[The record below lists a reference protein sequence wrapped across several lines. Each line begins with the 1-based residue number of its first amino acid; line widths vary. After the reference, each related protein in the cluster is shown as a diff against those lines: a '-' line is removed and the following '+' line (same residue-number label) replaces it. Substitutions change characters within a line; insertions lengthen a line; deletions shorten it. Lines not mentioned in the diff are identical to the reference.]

1 MSIILL
7 AAFLS
12 FLTGA
17 CASSSDV
24 SSSPSAPS
32 MLYDDTRPA
41 ATVGPFTISHKDL
54 NEAAAKD
61 LKPIESDIY
70 RIKSKRL
77 DLLIRAQLWRL
88 AAEDRGVSVAQL
100 QQKVAGNPEAF
111 LEKLRKEYDVRVYLK
126 PPRFS
131 VPAGT
136 SPVRGNPK
144 APVTIVEFTDFE
156 CPFCRKFQPTFH
168 QILDQYQ
175 DQVKFVF
182 KHAPLP
188 FHLKARRAHT
198 ASLCAEAQGKF
209 WEYRDLLFEQP
220 GGLDREHLVG
230 YGEKLG
236 LSIDAF
242 TACLDS
248 GTYAEKIDQDLAE
261 GHELGVQGTPTF
273 FVNGRM
279 LSGAQ
284 PFFRFSQMIDEELEL
299 RK

>member
-1 MSIILL
+1 MNPIFLTVLLSLL
-7 AAFLS
+7 AS
-12 FLTGA
+12 G
-17 CASSSDV
+17 CASSSEIGP
-24 SSSPSAPS
+24 SSAPA
-32 MLYDDTRPA
+32 MFYDDTQPA

-88 AAEDRGVSVAQL
+88 AAQDRGVSVAEL
-100 QQKVAGNPEAF
+100 QQKVAGDPEAF
-111 LEKLRKEYDVRVYLK
+111 LGKLGKEYDVHVFLK

-131 VPAGT
+131 VPAGS
-136 SPVRGNPK
+136 SPVRGNEK

-156 CPFCRKFQPTFH
+156 CPFCRRFQPTFH

-188 FHLKARRAHT
+188 FHLKARKAHM
-198 ASLCAEAQGKF
+198 ASLCADAQGKF

-220 GGLDREHLVG
+220 GGLEQKNLVS

-236 LSIDAF
+236 LSMDAF
-242 TACLDS
+242 TVCLDS
-248 GTYAEKIDQDLAE
+248 DAYAEKIDQDLAE

-284 PFFRFSQMIDEELEL
+284 PFFRFAQMIDEELEI
-299 RK
+299 KK